1 MKKNKSYN
9 PRPEYGDRIIDEA
22 SDWFV
27 RLQDSEL
34 TSRDREAFADWL
46 SASPE
51 HVREYLALTLLHG
64 AIGELPSARSVEDL
78 IELARQT
85 AAENVIPLT
94 PQDCATDTRTHRQQ
108 SRGFRWMAAAAVTA
122 AMALLIWQ
130 WPLLQSVVF
139 NTYTTS
145 TGEQKSFPLP
155 DGSLVTLNA
164 VSKLRIHYTSRY
176 RDVQL
181 LSGEALFTVAKNRA
195 RPFRVLTSDSVIQAV
210 GTQFDVYY
218 RHARTAVTVV
228 EGTVE
233 IRPADSQRPAEP
245 APSQAIRLTQGQRA
259 QVRAPNLPVS
269 VSAADP
275 AVATAWRERRLTFES
290 RPLAEVIAEFNLYNS
305 TPLEI
310 RDAELETVQ
319 VSGSFNANDPQS
331 FVLFLDEA
339 GIARSTTQPDRIL
352 LRAAA
357 KTAH

>member
-1 MKKNKSYN
+1 
-9 PRPEYGDRIIDEA
+9 
-22 SDWFV
+22 
-27 RLQDSEL
+27 
-34 TSRDREAFADWL
+34 
-46 SASPE
+46 
-51 HVREYLALTLLHG
+51 
-64 AIGELPSARSVEDL
+64 
-78 IELARQT
+78 
-85 AAENVIPLT
+85 
-94 PQDCATDTRTHRQQ
+94 
-108 SRGFRWMAAAAVTA
+108 
-122 AMALLIWQ
+122 
-130 WPLLQSVVF
+130 
-139 NTYTTS
+139 
-145 TGEQKSFPLP
+145 
-155 DGSLVTLNA
+155 
-164 VSKLRIHYTSRY
+164 
-176 RDVQL
+176 
-181 LSGEALFTVAKNRA
+181 
-195 RPFRVLTSDSVIQAV
+195 V

-245 APSQAIRLTQGQRA
+245 APSQALRLTQGQRA

-310 RDAELETVQ
+310 RDAELESVQ

-339 GIARSTTQPDRIL
+339 GIARSRTQPDRIL